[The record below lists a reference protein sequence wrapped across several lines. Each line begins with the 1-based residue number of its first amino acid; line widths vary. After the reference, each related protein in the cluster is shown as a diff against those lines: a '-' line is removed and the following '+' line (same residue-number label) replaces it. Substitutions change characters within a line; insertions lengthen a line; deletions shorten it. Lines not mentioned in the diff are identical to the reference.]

1 MPRHCGGSALYDGIW
16 GLAAPTPW
24 MINGDSHME
33 GIVRHYGTG
42 AIAYEYG
49 TSTLGACARDCSDLK
64 ILSFFWGNYFF
75 GAGLSSPC
83 HYSRLILEIFSFFIL
98 K

>member
-1 MPRHCGGSALYDGIW
+1 MMS
-16 GLAAPTPW
+16 
-24 MINGDSHME
+24 GDSHME

-49 TSTLGACARDCSDLK
+49 TSTLGACARDCSVLE
-64 ILSFFWGNYFF
+64 IFVVLELFLGYFF
-75 GAGLSSPC
+75 GAALSSPC
-83 HYSRLILEIFSFFIL
+83 HYSLLILEFFSFFIL